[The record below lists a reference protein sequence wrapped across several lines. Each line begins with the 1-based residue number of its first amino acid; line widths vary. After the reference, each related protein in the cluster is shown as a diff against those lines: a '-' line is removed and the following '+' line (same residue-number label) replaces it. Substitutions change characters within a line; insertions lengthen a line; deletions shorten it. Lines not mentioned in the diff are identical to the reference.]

1 MYRAIQR
8 PGEFIVTFPRC
19 YHGGFSHGFNVGE
32 AVNFAMPEWFPIG
45 RQAIERY
52 AGLRTAHIL
61 PHEELLC
68 REAIAVGECFYQVN
82 AVSVTTA
89 RGKKPLSCCKIEQCY
104 QLV

>member
-1 MYRAIQR
+1 M
-8 PGEFIVTFPRC
+8 TFPRC

-68 REAIAVGECFYQVN
+68 REAIAVGEGFHHTSSMSAQT
-82 AVSVTTA
+82 AVSQDCVF
-89 RGKKPLSCCKIEQCY
+89 RKFVLII
-104 QLV
+104 QLCSLWYRRAL